1 MKIEE
6 ELKTKKFVNDKQ
18 KAVLNVLFTASWL
31 SNQFAPVIKPFGL
44 SEPQYNILRIL
55 NGSFPNSLSV
65 LDIKSRMIDR
75 MSNVSRLVEKLKIKG
90 LVERTL
96 HPEDRRRVEVS
107 ITAKG
112 QKVLKE
118 IMEKQPDPAKYP
130 EALSLR
136 DAKELVRILDKM
148 RE

>member
-6 ELKTKKFVNDKQ
+6 EIKQKKFVSDKQ
-18 KAVLNVLFTASWL
+18 KAVLSILFTASWL
-31 SNQFAPVIKPFGL
+31 SNQFSGLIKPFGL

-75 MSNVSRLVEKLKIKG
+75 MSNVSRLVEKLKTKG

-118 IMEKQPDPAKYP
+118 IMDNAPDPAKYP
-130 EALSLR
+130 EALSMR